1 MPVPSGIYSE
11 LTYRPDQ
18 PLAWNGADFLQGV
31 LAGTGVLSRLY
42 STAVGTTARGYD
54 DFKVAQLNLGASR
67 PMGSFGG
74 GALTWSGEAALK
86 YVAGLPDASVMRY
99 GRVGWGVAPSATHPT
114 CTGDA
119 RTCALDGFIT
129 TSSWGVRTK
138 IDDKFNDVIDGLDLN
153 PSLSLAWDV
162 RGYSYDGIFAQGRK
176 TAIADL
182 RGTWR
187 KTWTFDVSVLKT
199 GGGTYN
205 IMDDRSFVSISGG
218 LRF

>member
-1 MPVPSGIYSE
+1 MKPS
-11 LTYRPDQ
+11 
-18 PLAWNGADFLQGV
+18 
-31 LAGTGVLSRLY
+31 
-42 STAVGTTARGYD
+42 
-54 DFKVAQLNLGASR
+54 
-67 PMGSFGG
+67 
-74 GALTWSGEAALK
+74 
-86 YVAGLPDASVMRY
+86 
-99 GRVGWGVAPSATHPT
+99 
-114 CTGDA
+114 
-119 RTCALDGFIT
+119 
-129 TSSWGVRTK
+129 SSWGVRTK